1 VLSKF
6 SCSYVFLHNTYVV
19 SVNYLFD
26 IFWSYYQILFADHVI
41 IQIFPYF
48 FSPEITSELRV
59 RELLDRPSVRELL
72 ASRARTAELDSRI
85 QIPVQVP
92 VLPAVRKPDDEY
104 PPPPSYESVAVYA
117 MYEPPPPYQER
128 PWTSFSWTN
137 QIYFEK
143 VLPDIFTILFSNCL
157 INFQLLC
164 SAWIS
169 TFCRQIFFL
178 NCCWCSDEQINVQL
192 KKTNIIMNL
201 SN

>member
-143 VLPDIFTILFSNCL
+143 VLPDIFTILSFKLFN
-157 INFQLLC
+157 QL
-164 SAWIS
+164 SIV
-169 TFCRQIFFL
+169 
-178 NCCWCSDEQINVQL
+178 VQR
-192 KKTNIIMNL
+192 MNL
-201 SN
+201 NFLSPDFLLKLLLMFRLTNKCAIEKNSDK